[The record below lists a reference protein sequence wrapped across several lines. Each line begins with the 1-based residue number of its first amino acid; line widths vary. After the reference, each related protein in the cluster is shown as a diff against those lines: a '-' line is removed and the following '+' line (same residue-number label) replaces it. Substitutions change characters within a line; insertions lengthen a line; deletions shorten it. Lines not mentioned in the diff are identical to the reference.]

1 MKGVSDRLL
10 LSIVTKTAV
19 RVKEVVD
26 SDPRLIVVYID
37 QVSDISAGHITNV

>member
-1 MKGVSDRLL
+1 MLL

-26 SDPRLIVVYID
+26 EDPRVAVVYIA
-37 QVSDISAGHITNV
+37 QISDISTGNTTKV